1 METSDYIIAWLIYLL
16 AASAMSWL
24 SWKIAKKIFWIDLAY
39 VMQVS
44 FMAIIF
50 TPWYVE
56 TNSNMLAPAIII
68 FVMDIVTIETVAGIR
83 ALVPMAMAMILSSFI
98 TIIGIAAYRIRK
110 VQRLLSIKKS
120 RKTRRIA

>member
-1 METSDYIIAWLIYLL
+1 METSDYIIAWLLYLV

-24 SWKIAKKIFWIDLAY
+24 SWQFAKKLFWIDLAY
-39 VMQVS
+39 IMQVT

-56 TNSNMLAPAIII
+56 ADGAILAPAIII

-83 ALVPMAMAMILSSFI
+83 ALVPMAMAMILGCII
-98 TIIGIAAYRIRK
+98 TIIFITTYRVRK
-110 VQRLLSIKKS
+110 VRRLLSIKKNRRT
-120 RKTRRIA
+120 RKAV

>member
-56 TNSNMLAPAIII
+56 TNSNILAPAIII